1 MLVARKILNSQRA
14 VAELL
19 EQVGRFAS
27 EDAFLRGLNPAQ
39 WTALRY
45 FARANRI
52 SRTVSAFALFHGTT
66 RGTASETVKALVEK
80 GCLRRRLVREDRR
93 SFRLELTAKARKI
106 LTQDPLK
113 NLMATVGALSSV
125 HCSAVAE
132 GLEIMLKRL
141 LAERG
146 RPMFGVCGSCRHVR
160 DRGRCVDG
168 NARCEC
174 GLNGESLT
182 EKDLAEIC
190 VSYEPARVSQTLAN
204 R

>member
-1 MLVARKILNSQRA
+1 MLVARKILNSQRV

-45 FARANRI
+45 FARANRV

-66 RGTASETVKALVEK
+66 RGTASETVKALVQK
-80 GCLRRRLVREDRR
+80 GCLRRRPLREDHR
-93 SFRLELTAKARKI
+93 SFRLELTAKARKV
-106 LTQDPLK
+106 LAQDPLK
-113 NLMATVGALSSV
+113 NLMAAAGALSSA

-132 GLEIMLKRL
+132 GLEIMIERL

-146 RPMFGVCGSCRHVR
+146 RPVFGVCGSCRHVR
-160 DRGRCVDG
+160 DRGRFVDG

-174 GLNGESLT
+174 GLLGESLT
-182 EKDLAEIC
+182 EKDLVEIC
-190 VSYEPARVSQTLAN
+190 VNYEPARVSQTLAG